1 MQSGEIKIGSDMAT
15 AAADGNDGAIGEKK
29 PSSKIGLVLSL
40 VLCVFGVGLGYYGVT
55 SGILPLGGTTT
66 SLKVEKAKAADLP
79 DVAFVD
85 VPTLIVTLPPEAENK
100 HLRFS
105 AKIEV
110 PSEYQTDVEF
120 LMPRIQDLMNGY
132 LRALRA
138 KDIEGPGALF
148 RIRVHLFQR
157 VLMVVG
163 KGKAKGL
170 LVTEFILR

>member
-1 MQSGEIKIGSDMAT
+1 MAT
-15 AAADGNDGAIGEKK
+15 AATNGNEDAAREIK
-29 PSSKIGLVLSL
+29 PSSKLFLVLSL
-40 VLCVFGVGLGYYGVT
+40 LLCLLGGGLGFYGVS
-55 SGILPLGGTTT
+55 SGLLPLAGAKSSTD
-66 SLKVEKAKAADLP
+66 VEKSKADGLP

-85 VPTLIVTLPPEAENK
+85 VPTLIVTLPPGAEND

-110 PSEYQTDVEF
+110 PSEYENDVEF

-132 LRALRA
+132 LRALTA

-163 KGKAKGL
+163 KDKANGL

>member
-1 MQSGEIKIGSDMAT
+1 MAT
-15 AAADGNDGAIGEKK
+15 ADIEGNAGETK
-29 PSSKIGLVLSL
+29 PSSRFGLILAVVLGL
-40 VLCVFGVGLGYYGVT
+40 LGAGLGFYGVT
-55 SGILPLGGTTT
+55 SGLVPLGSKPAATETET
-66 SLKVEKAKAADLP
+66 PKAADLP

-85 VPTLIVTLPPEAENK
+85 VPTLIVTLPPEAENE

-110 PSEYQTDVEF
+110 PSQYQSDVEF

-132 LRALRA
+132 LRALTA

-148 RIRVHLFQR
+148 RIRVHLFHR

-163 KGKAKGL
+163 EGRANGV
-170 LVTEFILR
+170 LVTEFILK